1 MQVEW
6 KYAISRKCIVDII
19 LIVARDHGE
28 QEQVPNLFLGFVTW
42 KENEVLGRQVT
53 VTMQDSGSE

>member
-28 QEQVPNLFLGFVTW
+28 QEQVPNLFLRFVT
-42 KENEVLGRQVT
+42 
-53 VTMQDSGSE
+53 